1 MSVSREI
8 KKQEAIKRL
17 KALNIIDDAINQFEK
32 DDIVMVSEPP
42 FGGLYWLTDE
52 EKEMV
57 REFEEKHNALVYIV
71 VRAFTNLGKMD
82 SLLFV
87 SDYEE
92 DYESEMKDIE
102 DGYVMSYTIN
112 HDMPY
117 CADMGSIAVKPMFGG
132 LLRRY

>member
-1 MSVSREI
+1 MNVSREI

-17 KALNIIDDAINQFEK
+17 KALQIIDDAVEQFEK

-42 FGGLYWLTDE
+42 MGGLYWLNDE
-52 EKEMV
+52 EKETV
-57 REFEEKHNALVYIV
+57 KDFEEKHNALVYIV

-92 DYESEMKDIE
+92 DYKADMQDIR
-102 DGYVMSYTIN
+102 DGYAMSYTIN
-112 HDMPY
+112 HDDPW
-117 CADMGSIAVKPMFGG
+117 CSDMGTIAVKPMFGG
-132 LLRRY
+132 LVRRF